1 MKPKFPNIPY
11 GTTPVRAI
19 APSWFREL
27 RDFCEWAADHPR
39 GDGYTILNT
48 GDGTLQ
54 ARRATGGGSGGSV
67 TFPCYRVT
75 KNNDGTLDVTGGW
88 LNRNGEFVRVSGV
101 TGIQPRGGYL
111 CVCST
116 PDVSGKWSD
125 PEFRIQQQPEPDAY
139 PVAEIEV
146 QNDSFS
152 IVQYPVAVAFILL
165 VKQCPIAEF

>member
-54 ARRATGGGSGGSV
+54 ARRTAGGGSGGSV

-75 KNNDGTLDVTGGW
+75 PNNAGTLDVTGGW
-88 LNRNGEFVRVSGV
+88 LNRNGEFVRA
-101 TGIQPRGGYL
+101 
-111 CVCST
+111 
-116 PDVSGKWSD
+116 SGKWSD
-125 PEFRIQQQPEPDAY
+125 PEFRIQQQPEPDAC

-146 QNDSFS
+146 RNGSVS

>member
-54 ARRATGGGSGGSV
+54 ARRTAGGGSGGSV
-67 TFPCYRVT
+67 MFPCYRVT
-75 KNNDGTLDVTGGW
+75 PNNEGTLDVTGGW

-111 CVCST
+111 CV
-116 PDVSGKWSD
+116 
-125 PEFRIQQQPEPDAY
+125 
-139 PVAEIEV
+139 
-146 QNDSFS
+146 
-152 IVQYPVAVAFILL
+152 
-165 VKQCPIAEF
+165 